1 MVAQTVAE
9 LRTRMEK
16 VQTGLRRRIRASS
29 TGERALVGGSA
40 AVLVA
45 LLFLPWMAAVC
56 LGTCNGFDF
65 GGNLD
70 GVHGWGLLTLTG
82 LLVVVGLWALRC
94 YPDRVRMP
102 KPPPQLARYPL
113 AARVRPFLR
122 DPLIYM
128 AAGGLEVVGV
138 VLFWFEYHGTVATFL
153 DVSVRPSIGWF
164 LALLGAAATT
174 AGGCLLQR
182 ERS

>member
-1 MVAQTVAE
+1 M
-9 LRTRMEK
+9 
-16 VQTGLRRRIRASS
+16 
-29 TGERALVGGSA
+29 
-40 AVLVA
+40 
-45 LLFLPWMAAVC
+45 LLAWDKDKL
-56 LGTCNGFDF
+56 
-65 GGNLD
+65 
-70 GVHGWGLLTLTG
+70 
-82 LLVVVGLWALRC
+82 VGLWALRC